1 MRLSISKLQFI
12 LIMIIGMWMKKIY
25 FVCLIA
31 FFILNLRA
39 EDISEL
45 LQKLNNTEELYH
57 KTKVESAG
65 LLILYTRDDLERMQ
79 AYKLKDVLKS
89 LRFFTYKEG
98 YIGESALSPSG
109 GSSVVSP
116 MFRLYIDNH
125 EVSSSIY
132 GSSMLQFSE
141 LDLGFVDHIE
151 IYEGGNAISFGNEP
165 GLVTIRIYSK
175 EPTREKGSTLAL
187 QGDSE
192 GSKTSKICYTDTF
205 NDNKQSVLLYALLGK
220 TDRKELYGNGSN
232 YSKDTTNNTFYTRY
246 IFKDKGSISAGYFA
260 KEKDAFV
267 GVGMAHTPIEPNRVD
282 RKHLFLNIQYLL
294 PNAFELN
301 LSADNIK
308 HNMLFSDTNKIRIV
322 QNPNP
327 FTYFDGKFSET
338 LYKATLKQNI
348 EHNKGDFKWGLQGIK
363 KSYKINHM
371 LMDGNDSTTI
381 SGPSKL
387 NIFSVFGEE
396 RFNIDENNLLIGT
409 IKFDNYS
416 DNFNAESHTEY
427 IARLGY
433 IHLFSSVLSS
443 KIFISRTYLYPGF
456 AYTSTFPNNYFSNSS
471 LGAEHHNFIIGE
483 LKYNTSND
491 TTKIGGVYKIL
502 EDKILLDSG
511 SRMFVNSSKKNK
523 TIRVYANYTH
533 HFNSLNKISTEIY
546 NTYFIGDDIVKKS
559 SMTGAYIRSINTI
572 GRFDIFNELIYRS
585 SYTYP
590 LPAYIGGPI
599 NIKSGYDYNVGVKWH
614 INNAF
619 TLSVKGENIF
629 GKASK
634 TPIYGLGAVDNL
646 DRRVMAQ
653 VEYFF

>member
-1 MRLSISKLQFI
+1 
-12 LIMIIGMWMKKIY
+12 MKKLF
-25 FVCLIA
+25 FVCLIV
-31 FFILNLRA
+31 FFILNLQA
-39 EDISEL
+39 EDISTL

-79 AYKLKDVLKS
+79 AYKLRDVLKS

-98 YIGESALSPSG
+98 YIGESALAPSG
-109 GSSVVSP
+109 GNSVVSP

-125 EVSSSIY
+125 EVSSSVY

-175 EPTREKGSTLAL
+175 EPDREKGSTLAL
-187 QGDSE
+187 LGDSR
-192 GSKTSKICYTDTF
+192 GSKTSKFFYTDTY
-205 NDNKQSVLLYALLGK
+205 NGGKQSLLLYALLGK
-220 TDRKELYGNGSN
+220 IDRKELYGNESS
-232 YSKDTTNNTFYTRY
+232 YSKDSTTNTFYTRY
-246 IFKDKGSISAGYFA
+246 ILKDKGSISAGYFS
-260 KEKDAFV
+260 KQKDAFV
-267 GVGMAHTPIEPNRVD
+267 GVGMAHTPMEPNKID
-282 RKHLFLNIQYLL
+282 RQHLFLNMQYLL

-301 LSADNIK
+301 LSMDKIKQNI
-308 HNMLFSDTNKIRIV
+308 LFSDTNKIIIV

-327 FTYFDGKFSET
+327 FTYFDGKFSEI

-348 EHNKGDFKWGLQGIK
+348 EHHKGDFKWGIQGIK
-363 KSYKINHM
+363 KSYDIDHM
-371 LMDGNDSTTI
+371 LMDGNELTQA

-387 NIFSVFGEE
+387 EILSIFGEE
-396 RFNIDENNLLIGT
+396 RFNIDENNLLIAT
-409 IKFDNYS
+409 IKFDHYT
-416 DNFNAESHTEY
+416 DNFNSKSHTEY

-433 IHLFSSVLSS
+433 IHLFSSALSS

-456 AYTSTFPNNYFSNSS
+456 AYTSTFPNSYYSNSS
-471 LGAEHHNFIIGE
+471 LEAEHHNFIIGE
-483 LKYNTSND
+483 LKYKTSND

-502 EDKILLDSG
+502 EDKIMHDALT
-511 SRMFVNSSKKNK
+511 RMFVNSSEKNK
-523 TIRVYANYTH
+523 SIRLYANYTH
-533 HFNSLNKISTEIY
+533 HFDSLNKISTEIY
-546 NTYFIGDDIVKKS
+546 DTYFMGDDVVKKS
-559 SMTGAYIRSINTI
+559 SMVGAYVRSINTI

-590 LPAYIGGPI
+590 LPALIGGPI
-599 NIKSGYDYNVGVKWH
+599 KIKSGYDYNIGVKWH
-614 INNAF
+614 VNNAF

-634 TPIYGLGAVDNL
+634 TPIYGLGGVDSL